1 MITRHRTFW
10 DAATGFFLT
19 FAAERYTLK
28 ETGLKYHLGRVPME
42 RRNGLPQ
49 NSGLDEQL
57 WLASQNGDSEALR
70 HLITRY
76 DRLATSLC
84 GSYCAAGMERE
95 DLLQEAYLGL
105 LKAIR
110 SFQPEKGIPF
120 SAFAGLCM
128 KRQLISAVRRQNTGK
143 NRLVSRFCFVGR
155 IGNFQFTDRLAAD
168 WARSGGY
175 FRRRVPRDAGAGHS
189 AFISLR
195 KRNAPALPERFQLRG
210 NGEKAQMS

>member
-1 MITRHRTFW
+1 
-10 DAATGFFLT
+10 
-19 FAAERYTLK
+19 
-28 ETGLKYHLGRVPME
+28 ME

-128 KRQLISAVRRQNTGK
+128 KRQRCGGRIQAKIACFTILFRWK
-143 NRLVSRFCFVGR
+143 NRKFPVYRPIGSRLGQKR
-155 IGNFQFTDRLAAD
+155 RL
-168 WARSGGY
+168 
-175 FRRRVPRDAGAGHS
+175 F
-189 AFISLR
+189 
-195 KRNAPALPERFQLRG
+195 
-210 NGEKAQMS
+210 

>member
-1 MITRHRTFW
+1 M
-10 DAATGFFLT
+10 
-19 FAAERYTLK
+19 
-28 ETGLKYHLGRVPME
+28 
-42 RRNGLPQ
+42 PQ

-143 NRLVSRFCFVGR
+143 NRLFHDSVS
-155 IGNFQFTDRLAAD
+155 L
-168 WARSGGY
+168 
-175 FRRRVPRDAGAGHS
+175 
-189 AFISLR
+189 
-195 KRNAPALPERFQLRG
+195 E
-210 NGEKAQMS
+210 E